1 LTTRLSPRD
10 VALHGTEAGRS
21 SSSFGIGSY
30 KPRLVN
36 FDVRGISFNRDKETS
51 FIETEARYRRP
62 FPGVGQYTKPH
73 EVDWAK
79 QLEKRNCMKFDKAK
93 RTTVA
98 DDMIR

>member
-1 LTTRLSPRD
+1 MEQKQVDQAPHLAQVLTILNK
-10 VALHGTEAGRS
+10 
-21 SSSFGIGSY
+21 